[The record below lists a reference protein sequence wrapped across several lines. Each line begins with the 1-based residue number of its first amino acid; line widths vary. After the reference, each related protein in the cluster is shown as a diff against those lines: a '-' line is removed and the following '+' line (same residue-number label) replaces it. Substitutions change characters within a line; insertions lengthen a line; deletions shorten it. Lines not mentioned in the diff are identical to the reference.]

1 MLQCIP
7 FHLQLCCSQLS
18 IFIFLHRHLPTRPP
32 VPVGLWCCPSMHF
45 VVRSC
50 SDCIGCIPFWL
61 HVFSDASAFT
71 SSRTSY
77 RLLGLGYV
85 VHHSVGKHVR
95 SLLALGYD
103 SLEYFIFYIP
113 LDTLDLVTY
122 FDQQSIFDSISR
134 KLESTRIRTS
144 GQTDY
149 EQISG
154 LEFTRELCFRTRNWT
169 TLQF

>member
-1 MLQCIP
+1 MACFLE
-7 FHLQLCCSQLS
+7 HVLCCSAFHSICSCVALS
-18 IFIFLHRHLPTRPP
+18 FPFSSFFTATSPLGHLCLSGCGAAPPCISLFDLVPTAS
-32 VPVGLWCCPSMHF
+32 VASLF
-45 VVRSC
+45 
-50 SDCIGCIPFWL
+50 GCTF
-61 HVFSDASAFT
+61 FSDASAFT

-134 KLESTRIRTS
+134 KLESTRTRTS
-144 GQTDY
+144 GQT
-149 EQISG
+149 ST
-154 LEFTRELCFRTRNWT
+154 FTWFPA
-169 TLQF
+169 

>member
-1 MLQCIP
+1 MLP
-7 FHLQLCCSQLS
+7 LHAFRCSIL
-18 IFIFLHRHLPTRPP
+18 FRLHRLH
-32 VPVGLWCCPSMHF
+32 
-45 VVRSC
+45 
-50 SDCIGCIPFWL
+50 PFL
-61 HVFSDASAFT
+61 VARFFSDASAFT

-134 KLESTRIRTS
+134 KLESTRARTS
-144 GQTDY
+144 GQTVY
-149 EQISG
+149 VNLHLCLVLARPVCWKFCTCISRFCMLSTTCILHG
-154 LEFTRELCFRTRNWT
+154 FYLCTFCIDGM
-169 TLQF
+169 LS